1 MRPQRGGVAG
11 SILRKRATSTRRSV
25 ESRMVRVRRSS
36 QQDVTCVRPP
46 PAGATIRRCT
56 SRWARGAARAGSR
69 EAGFR
74 PPIHRRS
81 SVDPALER
89 EPSGPSGPAPGPHH
103 HRTCRQT
110 THDARETRLVGQVV
124 DLSPLRR
131 EGVEQDRLPRARLA
145 GVQARSCH
153 RNTVGWDQTF
163 QARTGHQVPFY
174 ASRARSQRCFAI
186 ATSPNSAAA
195 TTYPTRVD
203 PVATPLNPAKS
214 SPGICAPLSTR

>member
-1 MRPQRGGVAG
+1 MLPASARRRQVRQSEDVPHVG
-11 SILRKRATSTRRSV
+11 RA
-25 ESRMVRVRRSS
+25 VRR
-36 QQDVTCVRPP
+36 
-46 PAGATIRRCT
+46 G
-56 SRWARGAARAGSR
+56 RGAGRRGSAPR
-69 EAGFR
+69 FTVVHQWIPRLSA
-74 PPIHRRS
+74 S
-81 SVDPALER
+81 LPALPAQRQARITIER
-89 EPSGPSGPAPGPHH
+89 VV
-103 HRTCRQT
+103 QT
-110 THDARETRLVGQVV
+110 THDARETRLVGHVV